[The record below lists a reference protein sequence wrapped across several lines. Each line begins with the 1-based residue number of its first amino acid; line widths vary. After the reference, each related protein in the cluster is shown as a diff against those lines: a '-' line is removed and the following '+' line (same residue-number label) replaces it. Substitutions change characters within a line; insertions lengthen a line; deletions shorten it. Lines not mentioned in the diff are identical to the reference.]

1 MENMDTDLEQF
12 IENKLLNMKD
22 DKYRDFTS
30 KLIPTVEKSRII
42 GVRTPDLRKFAKEIF
57 KEKDYKNF
65 LDHLP
70 HKYYEENNLHGF
82 IIENI
87 KDYNLVIY
95 YLENFFPYIDNWSTC
110 DLISPKIFKKHFPEL
125 IFKIKEWINSDQI
138 YSVRFGIEM
147 LMTHYLGDNFLPE
160 YLNLVADI
168 KSDEYYINMMIA
180 WYFATALA
188 KQYDF
193 AIKYIENK
201 KLGKWVH
208 NKSIQ
213 KALESRRISLNKK
226 EYLKTLK
233 IK

>member
-1 MENMDTDLEQF
+1 MKDTSVDLEQF
-12 IENKLLNMKD
+12 IKNRLFAMQD
-22 DKYRDFTS
+22 GKYRDFTS
-30 KLIPTVEKSRII
+30 KLIPNVEKSRII
-42 GVRTPDLRKFAKEIF
+42 GVKTPKLRKFAREIF
-57 KEKDYKNF
+57 KEKNYEIF
-65 LDHLP
+65 LDSLP
-70 HKYYEENNLHGF
+70 HKYHEENNLHGL

-87 KDYNLVIY
+87 KDFNRVIY
-95 YLENFFPYIDNWSTC
+95 YLEKFFPYIDNWATC
-110 DLISPKIFKKHFPEL
+110 DLISPKIFKKYLPEL
-125 IFKIKEWINSDQI
+125 IYKIQEWINSNQV
-138 YSVRFGIEM
+138 YSVRFGIKM

-188 KQYDF
+188 KQYSF

-201 KLGKWVH
+201 SLDHWVH

-213 KALESRRISLNKK
+213 KAVESRRISLDKK

>member
-12 IENKLLNMKD
+12 IENKLLDMKD

-95 YLENFFPYIDNWSTC
+95 YLEKFFPYIDNWSTC
-110 DLISPKIFKKHFPEL
+110 DLISPKIFKKYLPEL
-125 IFKIKEWINSDQI
+125 IFKIKEWISSGKV

-147 LMTHYLGDNFLPE
+147 LMTYYLGDNFLPE

-193 AIKYIENK
+193 AVKYVENK
-201 KLGKWVH
+201 KLDTWVH

-213 KALESRRISLNKK
+213 KAVESKRISPDKK
-226 EYLKTLK
+226 KYLKTLK

>member
-1 MENMDTDLEQF
+1 MKDTSVDLEQF
-12 IENKLLNMKD
+12 IKNRLFAMQD
-22 DKYRDFTS
+22 GKYRDFTS
-30 KLIPTVEKSRII
+30 KLIPNVEKSRII
-42 GVRTPDLRKFAKEIF
+42 GVKTPKLRKFAREIF
-57 KEKDYKNF
+57 KEKNYEIF
-65 LDHLP
+65 LDSLP
-70 HKYYEENNLHGF
+70 HKYHEENNLHGL

-87 KDYNLVIY
+87 KDFNRVIY
-95 YLENFFPYIDNWSTC
+95 YLEKFFPYIDNWATC
-110 DLISPKIFKKHFPEL
+110 DLISPKIFKKYLPEL
-125 IFKIKEWINSDQI
+125 IYKIQEWINSGQV

-188 KQYDF
+188 KQYSF
-193 AIKYIENK
+193 AVKYIENK
-201 KLGKWVH
+201 RLDRRVH

-213 KALESRRISLNKK
+213 KSVESRRISLDKK

>member
-1 MENMDTDLEQF
+1 MKYTSIDLEQF
-12 IENKLLNMKD
+12 IENRLFAMQD
-22 DKYRDFTS
+22 GKYRDFTS

-42 GVRTPDLRKFAKEIF
+42 GVKTPKLRKFAREIF
-57 KEKDYKNF
+57 KEKNYEIF
-65 LDHLP
+65 LDGLP
-70 HKYYEENNLHGF
+70 HKYHEENNLHGL

-87 KDYNLVIY
+87 KDFNRVIY
-95 YLENFFPYIDNWSTC
+95 YLEKFFPYIDNWATC
-110 DLISPKIFKKHFPEL
+110 DLISPKIFKKYLPEL
-125 IFKIKEWINSDQI
+125 IYKIQEWINSDQV

-160 YLNLVADI
+160 YLKLVADI

-188 KQYDF
+188 KQYSF
-193 AIKYIENK
+193 AVKYIENK
-201 KLGKWVH
+201 RLDRRVH

-213 KALESRRISLNKK
+213 KAVESKRISPDKK

>member
-87 KDYNLVIY
+87 SN
-95 YLENFFPYIDNWSTC
+95 
-110 DLISPKIFKKHFPEL
+110 
-125 IFKIKEWINSDQI
+125 
-138 YSVRFGIEM
+138 
-147 LMTHYLGDNFLPE
+147 
-160 YLNLVADI
+160 
-168 KSDEYYINMMIA
+168 
-180 WYFATALA
+180 
-188 KQYDF
+188 
-193 AIKYIENK
+193 
-201 KLGKWVH
+201 
-208 NKSIQ
+208 
-213 KALESRRISLNKK
+213 
-226 EYLKTLK
+226 
-233 IK
+233 

>member
-1 MENMDTDLEQF
+1 MKDTSVDWEQF
-12 IENKLLNMKD
+12 IKNRLFAMQD
-22 DKYRDFTS
+22 GKYRDFTS

-42 GVRTPDLRKFAKEIF
+42 GVKTPELRKFSREIF
-57 KEKDYKNF
+57 KEKNYEIF
-65 LDHLP
+65 LDGLP
-70 HKYYEENNLHGF
+70 HKYHEENNLHGL

-87 KDYNLVIY
+87 KDFNRVIY
-95 YLENFFPYIDNWSTC
+95 YLEKFFPYIDNWATC
-110 DLISPKIFKKHFPEL
+110 DLISPKIFKKYLPEL
-125 IFKIKEWINSDQI
+125 IYKIQEWINSNQV

-160 YLNLVADI
+160 YLKLVADI

-188 KQYDF
+188 KQYSF
-193 AIKYIENK
+193 AVKYIENK
-201 KLGKWVH
+201 RLDRRVH

-213 KALESRRISLNKK
+213 KSVESRRISLDKK

>member
-95 YLENFFPYIDNWSTC
+95 YLEKFFPYIDNWSTC
-110 DLISPKIFKKHFPEL
+110 DLISPKIFKKHLPEL

-213 KALESRRISLNKK
+213 KALESRRISINKK